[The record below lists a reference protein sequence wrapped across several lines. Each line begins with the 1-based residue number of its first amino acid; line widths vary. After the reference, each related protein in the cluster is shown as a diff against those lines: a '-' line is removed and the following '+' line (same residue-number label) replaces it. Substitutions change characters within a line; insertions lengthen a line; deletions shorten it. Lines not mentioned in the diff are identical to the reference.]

1 LKPVLAL
8 VLAAALAVPAA
19 ASAQGDP
26 VMPLAQVQ
34 RGMHCTALSVIHGT
48 DISSFDTDVLDV
60 ITGDNA
66 DDARILIRV
75 SGPAVDDTG
84 IGPGFSGSPIF
95 CQDGD
100 GVSRVIGA
108 ISEGIGEYG
117 NKVALATPIEQML
130 AEPFTPPSSARHDP
144 AMLRRAH
151 RLALPLTI
159 SGVSAPIASVIRR
172 VAAHA
177 GRMVL
182 AGPSAPRQAG
192 PAPAFAPGSAFSVGY
207 SSGDLSSGAIGTVTY
222 VDGDRIWGFGHP
234 LDSVGRRDLFLQ
246 GAYVYDIVNNPL
258 GISDVSTYKL
268 AAPTDNVGTL
278 VGDGID
284 AVTGQVGVM
293 PDSFPMTVFALDQDT
308 GNRVV
313 LRSQVADETPV
324 GNPSGSS
331 PVSGLA
337 AIAAGQATYEVL
349 RGSPARQSGSLCLH
363 ITIAER
369 AKPMGFCNTYV
380 GGTPGLAGVVG
391 LPAVSDVSEAVGVL
405 DGYEFGTLH
414 VKSVAID
421 LRARR
426 GLSQAYLVGLQGP
439 HVVRRGRT
447 YRFTAILRHVGGGA
461 KLTRTLKIHISRGLH
476 RGFHELRLR
485 GTSADTSGAP
495 SDDELSI
502 ILGFDDPT
510 SGGGGDSGGPRTIKA
525 LAHAIAKI
533 HRYDGLTADFRGAAG
548 LESRTHVFRDPNLR
562 VSGSE
567 RFALLV
573 RR

>member
-1 LKPVLAL
+1 MKTVLAF
-8 VLAAALAVPAA
+8 VSAAALAVPAV

-26 VMPLAQVQ
+26 VMPLSQVQ

-48 DISSFDTDVLDV
+48 DISSFDAEVLDV

-66 DDARILIRV
+66 DDARILINV

-84 IGPGFSGSPIF
+84 IGPGFSGSPIY
-95 CQDGD
+95 CQNGD

-130 AEPFTPPSSARHDP
+130 AEPFMPPSSARRDP
-144 AMLRRAH
+144 RMLRQAK
-151 RLALPLTI
+151 RLSLPLTI
-159 SGVSAPIASVIRR
+159 SGVSTPVASVIRR

-177 GRMVL
+177 GRTVF

-192 PAPAFAPGSAFSVGY
+192 PAPALVPGSAFSVGY

-222 VDGDRIWGFGHP
+222 VDGDRMWGFGHP

-246 GAYVYDIVNNPL
+246 GAYVYDVVNNPL
-258 GISDVSTYKL
+258 GVSDVSTYKL
-268 AAPTDNVGTL
+268 AAPTQDIGTL
-278 VGDGID
+278 LGDGID
-284 AVTGQVGVM
+284 AVTGQVGTL
-293 PDSFPMTVFALDQDT
+293 PDSFPLTVFAEDQDT

-331 PVSGLA
+331 AVSGLA

-349 RGSPARQSGSLCLH
+349 HGSPARQSGSLCMH

-369 AKPMGFCNTYV
+369 AKPLGFCNTYV
-380 GGTPGLAGVVG
+380 GGTPGEAGVVG
-391 LPAVSDVSEAVGVL
+391 LPSVSDVSEATGVL
-405 DGYEFGTLH
+405 DGYQFGPLH
-414 VKSVAID
+414 VKSMAID

-426 GLSQAYLVGLQGP
+426 GLAEAYLVGLRGP
-439 HVVRRGRT
+439 HLVRRGRT
-447 YRFTAILRHVGGGA
+447 YRFTALLRRVGGEQ
-461 KLTRTLKIHISRGLH
+461 LTKTMRIHVSRGMH
-476 RGFHELRLR
+476 RGFHELRLH
-485 GTSADTSGAP
+485 GTSADSSGAP
-495 SDDELSI
+495 SDNELSI
-502 ILGFDDPT
+502 VLGFDDSAPA
-510 SGGGGDSGGPRTIKA
+510 GDTGGPRSIKA

-533 HRYDGLTADFRGAAG
+533 HRYDGVTADFRGAGG
-548 LESRTHVFRDPNLR
+548 LESRTRVFRDPNLR
-562 VSGSE
+562 VSGTLH
-567 RFALLV
+567 FAVLV
-573 RR
+573 RG

>member
-1 LKPVLAL
+1 LKTVLAF
-8 VLAAALAVPAA
+8 VTAAALAVPAV

-26 VMPLAQVQ
+26 VMPLSQVQ

-48 DISSFDTDVLDV
+48 DISSFDTEVLDV
-60 ITGDNA
+60 LAGDNA

-84 IGPGFSGSPIF
+84 IGPGFSGSPIY
-95 CQDGD
+95 CQDGE

-117 NKVALATPIEQML
+117 NHVALATPIEQML
-130 AEPFTPPSSARHDP
+130 GEPFSPPSSARRDP
-144 AMLRRAH
+144 VLLRRAH
-151 RLALPLTI
+151 RLSLPVTI
-159 SGVSAPIASVIRR
+159 SGVSAPVASVIRR
-172 VAAHA
+172 VAAHS
-177 GRMVL
+177 GRTVF

-192 PAPAFAPGSAFSVGY
+192 SAPALVPGAAFSVGY
-207 SSGDLSSGAIGTVTY
+207 SSGDLSTGAIGTVTY
-222 VDGDRIWGFGHP
+222 VDGDRMWGFGHP

-258 GISDVSTYKL
+258 GVGDVSTYKL
-268 AAPTDNVGTL
+268 AAPTENIGTL
-278 VGDGID
+278 LGDGID
-284 AVTGQVGVM
+284 AVTGQVGVL
-293 PDSFPMTVFALDQDT
+293 PDSFPLTVFALDTDT

-337 AIAAGQATYEVL
+337 AIAAGQATYEVM
-349 RGSPARQSGSLCLH
+349 RGSPARQSGGLCMH

-380 GGTPGLAGVVG
+380 GGTPGEAGVVG
-391 LPAVSDVSEAVGVL
+391 LPAVSDVSEAVSLL
-405 DGYEFGTLH
+405 DGYQLGPLH

-426 GLSQAYLVGLQGP
+426 GLYQAFLVGLRGP
-439 HVVRRGRT
+439 HVVHRGRN
-447 YRFTAILRHVGGGA
+447 YRYTMVLRRVGGA
-461 KLTRTLKIHISRGLH
+461 KLTKTMKLHVSRGVH
-476 RGFHELRLR
+476 PGFHELRLR
-485 GTSADTSGAP
+485 GTGADSSGAP
-495 SDDELSI
+495 SDEELSI
-502 ILGFDDPT
+502 ILGFDDPEAA
-510 SGGGGDSGGPRTIKA
+510 GGGSGGPHSIKA
-525 LAHAIAKI
+525 LAHAIAQI
-533 HRYDGLTADFRGAAG
+533 QRYDGVTAEVRGGHG
-548 LESRTHVFRDPNLR
+548 LESHRRVFRDPNLR
-562 VSGSE
+562 ISGTQTLD
-567 RFALLV
+567 LLV